1 MQTRAPSVPAASGAP
16 PIRCPHGDDAR
27 SAFPLSSPTRDPPG
41 VNDPRREGGVA
52 MCKTI
57 LGSTTVI
64 FCGVLLIP
72 LLINTAPPSTPGAA
86 PAPHRVAASES
97 AKGRNIGESEPRQ

>member
-1 MQTRAPSVPAASGAP
+1 
-16 PIRCPHGDDAR
+16 
-27 SAFPLSSPTRDPPG
+27 
-41 VNDPRREGGVA
+41 

-57 LGSTTVI
+57 LGSTAVI

-72 LLINTAPPSTPGAA
+72 LLVNTAPPSTTGAA
-86 PAPHRVAASES
+86 PVAHRIAAAES